1 MGIILSDSFLHYI
14 NTEADHHH
22 DDAEEHLQVYGDEF
36 PVVDLLEIIPLVD
49 AILSED
55 DKDKDGYIS
64 WPEFM
69 ARQGTVAS

>member
-1 MGIILSDSFLHYI
+1 MGIILSDSFLYNI
-14 NTEADHHH
+14 NIEADHHH
-22 DDAEEHLQVYGDEF
+22 DEAEEHLGPDGDEL
-36 PVVDLLEIIPLVD
+36 PGVDLLEIIPLVD

-69 ARQGTVAS
+69 ARQGTVAP

>member
-1 MGIILSDSFLHYI
+1 VGIILSDSFLPNI
-14 NTEADHHH
+14 NIEADHHH
-22 DDAEEHLQVYGDEF
+22 DDAEENLREDGDEL
-36 PVVDLLEIIPLVD
+36 PGVDLLEIIPLVD

-69 ARQGTVAS
+69 ARQGTIDP